1 MSRRSRRRRRA
12 SEDISFEEVV
22 SIVEAWEPEFKS
34 YTVAKERM
42 QVYLDRRLNPDPIDG
57 QRADVRSPP
66 GSTNCDIV
74 VDDRIGVNVYREF
87 SKQQYNDFRALVN
100 DCEQDYIVMWA
111 HTLPIDDHSKDQWE
125 YARSRHTGQQADV
138 RDVRFVHCIPE
149 ESGKGRL
156 QELLLYPEAMLFAVL
171 SVVISVAL
179 LVGSASGS
187 RSIVGGPVTTGVVSL
202 VLIVLLVLLWGANR

>member
-1 MSRRSRRRRRA
+1 VSRRSRRRRQA
-12 SEDISFEEVV
+12 SQEVTFEEVV
-22 SIVEAWEPEFKS
+22 SIVEAWQPEFKS

-66 GSTNCDIV
+66 GPTNCDIV
-74 VDDRIGVNVYREF
+74 VDGRIGVNVYRSF

-100 DCEQDYIVMWA
+100 DCEQEYIVMWA

-125 YARSRHTGQQADV
+125 YARSRYTGRQADV
-138 RDVRFVHCIPE
+138 KDVQFVHCLPE
-149 ESGKGRL
+149 ESSQGWL
-156 QELLLYPEAMLFAVL
+156 QELLQYPEAMLFAVL

-179 LVGSASGS
+179 LLGSASGS